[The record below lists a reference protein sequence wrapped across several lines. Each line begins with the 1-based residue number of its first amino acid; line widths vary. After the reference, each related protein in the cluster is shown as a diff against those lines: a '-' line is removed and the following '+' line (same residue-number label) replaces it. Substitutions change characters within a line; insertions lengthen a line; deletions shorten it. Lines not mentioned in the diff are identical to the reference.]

1 MQGKSW
7 RLGRLLHRAPGGG
20 LGPQKPSLE
29 SSWRLTE
36 PSWRLLES
44 LGGVL
49 GGLRGVLGGAGT
61 ALEAY
66 KRRLGGSQGRLGAV
80 LGPLEAMLEP
90 SGGQKAPKM
99 EPKRVPNRAPE
110 ATRAENCE
118 TLIFDDSCKDF
129 NDFSCLR
136 APSWRQ
142 KLVQNGVRIVSSML
156 KASRSLLTGILE
168 AILALLEVSWPLLD
182 AS

>member
-1 MQGKSW
+1 MK
-7 RLGRLLHRAPGGG
+7 
-20 LGPQKPSLE
+20 
-29 SSWRLTE
+29 

-90 SGGQKAPKM
+90 SGGQKAFKM

-110 ATRAENCE
+110 ATRAENGE
-118 TLIFDDSCKDF
+118 TLIFDDSISDF
-129 NDFSCLR
+129 NDLSCLR

-142 KLVQNGVRIVSSML
+142 KFVQNGFQIVSSTL
-156 KASRSLLTGILE
+156 KASESLLTGILE
-168 AILALLEVSWPLLD
+168 AIIALLEPSWALLEP
-182 AS
+182 S

>member
-1 MQGKSW
+1 MLTLRASRRGHLQARGWRLQGNSW

-20 LGPQKPSLE
+20 LGPQKPLLE

-49 GGLRGVLGGAGT
+49 GGLRGVWGGAGM

-66 KRRLGGSQGRLGAV
+66 KRRLGSSQGRLRAV

-90 SGGQKAPKM
+90 SGGQKAPKIK
-99 EPKRVPNRAPE
+99 PKRVPNRAPE
-110 ATRAENCE
+110 ATRTEHGE
-118 TLIFDDSCKDF
+118 TLFFDDCTKDF
-129 NDFSCLR
+129 NDLSCLR
-136 APSWRQ
+136 APSWR
-142 KLVQNGVRIVSSML
+142 
-156 KASRSLLTGILE
+156 
-168 AILALLEVSWPLLD
+168 
-182 AS
+182 